1 MFNRK
6 DIEEIPIKEWLTYY
20 RLDDLYYTL
29 FVKGYYETIGGA
41 HQEGKYSHLLTSIK
55 TNVDLLFSFN
65 NKNHFLEAFSIPIH
79 EISRTDKRQPPIED
93 RLLKGFE
100 LLLSQKIEYKAMLS
114 VFGINPSKQQYESII
129 DSELAFL
136 DSKIIDKLKVLSFYE
151 LLECNQTTLNLLLSL
166 PIVEIKKYMVFTSIT
181 SYKIVHGLNSSFNKL
196 EFDTFIDTNKN
207 LETFVA
213 SLNQTNN
220 YKLPYIKE
228 QLKLKFNAKSLLY
241 SHYTDLLEYFFK
253 KIDLLDSDITDKIYN
268 TLFPDNDHKYIDKQF
283 SRIGETI
290 PKTILTDSYMKQ
302 NKMRVFLIVG
312 HGATCSIEDYKKKNR
327 VDFKKVFSN
336 IKAEQTSPKIPY
348 NSKSFN
354 IISTQPVGRF
364 AIPIIH
370 IFNKIFGY
378 KHRNT
383 FLQGLVNSNNPE
395 HLQLLDYL
403 VTIYWNYYTIKNK
416 WASHYPSDKKLS
428 KHLKKSRLK
437 SYQEDFK
444 KSVWQFKKIFKYP
457 EYETTTSDVVN
468 FVKYGS
474 EYPPINT
481 QFIFEPN
488 PNEQLLGIFELN
500 EDNSSDL
507 FKLNNKIKSTIDGKS
522 PDSHLK
528 LGLKLNEVYESRTDI
543 PVRADEILKY
553 NKALPSKESNMYT
566 LEELMEQIYLVG
578 DIKEDEHV
586 VIFDNACRG
595 ISSSIRDSRLAV
607 RTYNS
612 HSSLVPEEQSKLRIL
627 RAHSMEQSINSVNNT
642 KRRSSNTKRKASTKR
657 RSSNSKSKSTNTKGK
672 NTKKNSKK

>member
-1 MFNRK
+1 MFKRK
-6 DIEEIPIKEWLTYY
+6 DIEEISIKEWLTHY
-20 RLDDLYYTL
+20 RLEDVYYTL
-29 FVKGYYETIGGA
+29 FVKGYYETIGGVY
-41 HQEGKYSHLLTSIK
+41 QEGKYSHLLTSIK

-65 NKNHFLEAFSIPIH
+65 NKNHFLEAFTIPIH
-79 EISRTDKRQPPIED
+79 EISRTDKRQPPIKD

-100 LLLSQKIEYKAMLS
+100 LLLSQKKEYKGMLS
-114 VFGINPSKQQYESII
+114 VFGINPSTQKYESVI
-129 DSELAFL
+129 DSKLSFL

-151 LLECNQTTLNLLLSL
+151 LLEINQKTLNILLSL

-181 SYKIVHGLNSSFNKL
+181 SYKIVHGLKSSKK
-196 EFDTFIDTNKN
+196 FDTFIDKNKN
-207 LETFVA
+207 LEAFVD
-213 SLNQTNN
+213 SLDQTNN

-228 QLKLKFNAKSLLY
+228 QLKSNFDANSLLY
-241 SHYTDLLEYFFK
+241 SHYTDLLEYFFNPV
-253 KIDLLDSDITDKIYN
+253 DLLDSHITDKIYN
-268 TLFPDNDHKYIDKQF
+268 TLFPDNDHKYIDQQF

-290 PKTILTDSYMKQ
+290 PKTKLSDSYMKQ

-327 VDFKKVFSN
+327 VDFEKVFSN
-336 IKAEQTSPKIPY
+336 IKDKQTSPKISY
-348 NSKSFN
+348 NTNNFN
-354 IISTQPVGRF
+354 IVSTQPVGRY

-383 FLQGLVNSNNPE
+383 FIQGLVNSENTE

-416 WASHYPSDKKLS
+416 WDKHYPNDKKLS

-437 SYQEDFK
+437 SYQEDSK
-444 KSVWQFKKIFKYP
+444 KSFWQFKKIFKYP
-457 EYETTTSDVVN
+457 EHETTTSDVVN
-468 FVKYGS
+468 FVKYGN

-481 QFIFEPN
+481 QFNFTPA

-500 EDNSSDL
+500 EDNASDL
-507 FKLNNKIKSTIDGKS
+507 IKLNNKIKATIDGKS
-522 PDSHLK
+522 PDSALK
-528 LGLKLNEVYESRTDI
+528 LGLKLNKVYESISDI
-543 PVRADEILKY
+543 PERSDEIFKY
-553 NKALPSKESNMYT
+553 NKALPPKSSNKYT
-566 LEELMEQIYLVG
+566 LEELMEHIYLVG

-612 HSSLVPEEQSKLRIL
+612 QSSLVAEEQSKLSIL
-627 RAHSMEQSINSVNNT
+627 R
-642 KRRSSNTKRKASTKR
+642 
-657 RSSNSKSKSTNTKGK
+657 SKSIEYSLINH
-672 NTKKNSKK
+672 